1 MMFMKVFFHSCV
13 IAALIAIQIHLIEIR
28 KNLAD
33 LSKLQTENAALK
45 KELGR

>member
-1 MMFMKVFFHSCV
+1 MVTKGFFHGCV
-13 IAALIAIQIHLIEIR
+13 IAGLIAIQIHLIQI
-28 KNLAD
+28 KHYLAD